1 MLDVLIFVYDRYNAR
16 WNSLLHNRNHTRH
29 RDISNSEN
37 NFVLLRGD
45 ENPLNPLR
53 MYATAYRDPGS
64 ILVRDPGYR
73 RSPVTGAAE
82 GPLRSFCC
90 ICVCVCVHFTRSRIW
105 RKHMYNTWWS
115 RSSPSIV
122 SARRASC
129 DEWYARPQNGHYSP
143 AEHNIRSRDYC
154 VRIWRKSETS
164 NRQMKTER
172 TSF

>member
-1 MLDVLIFVYDRYNAR
+1 MRGEIRCYTTAITRGIATFRIAR
-16 WNSLLHNRNHTRH
+16 TILSYYGGMKTRWTLSVCTPP
-29 RDISNSEN
+29 RTGI
-37 NFVLLRGD
+37 
-45 ENPLNPLR
+45 
-53 MYATAYRDPGS
+53 RDPSSSG
-64 ILVRDPGYR
+64 IRDTVVHPLPGR
-73 RSPVTGAAE
+73 RRDRC
-82 GPLRSFCC
+82 GPSAC